1 MRPTWRTVGVVGV
14 AVGSILMASASGA
27 RALNALAAPALI
39 ALLVSVLQVY
49 RAGRPEI
56 DREDPAPGH
65 PGESRTVALTV
76 DGGALARV
84 TDAVPPGVAAE
95 GNDRR
100 VTLPATVEYEI
111 ELGARGAWDLGPPR
125 VVVTDVL
132 GLFVRSFEPEGSATA
147 LVYPPL
153 VDLREDD
160 AVARLLGQETATDRQ
175 AFDTIREY
183 APGDPLRDVHWKSSA
198 KHSGD
203 DLVVKQFVSEQREST
218 LSIAAGATTGHDDA
232 MASAA
237 ASLAVLALDRGLS
250 VGVACPAGEVSPGR
264 GRAQR
269 RRVLEL
275 LARTGSGQPA
285 RPAREGAD
293 VVLTADDEGVTAT
306 IDGQDHRLSIGSTPP
321 ESPADDGERAQATA
335 DRDKSD
341 SDGIGD
347 AAVGTPT
354 AEREVSR

>member
-14 AVGSILMASASGA
+14 AVGSILMAAASGA

-39 ALLVSVLQVY
+39 ALLVSAVQVFY
-49 RAGRPEI
+49 AGRPEI
-56 DREDPAPGH
+56 DRGDPVPGH
-65 PGESRTVALTV
+65 PGESRTVELTV

-84 TDAVPPGVAAE
+84 TDSIPPGVAAD
-95 GNDRR
+95 GYDRR

-132 GLFVRSFEPEGSATA
+132 GLFVRAFEPEGTATA

-160 AVARLLGQETATDRQ
+160 AVAHLLGYDTATDRQ

-198 KHSGD
+198 KRSDG

-218 LSIAAGATTGHDDA
+218 LTIAAGAATGHDDA

-237 ASLAVLALDRGLS
+237 ASLAVLAMEAGLS
-250 VGVACPAGEVSPGR
+250 VGVTCPAGEVATGR
-264 GRAQR
+264 GQAHRQH
-269 RRVLEL
+269 VLDL
-275 LARTGSGQPA
+275 LARTGPGQPA

-293 VVLTADDEGVTAT
+293 VILTADADGVTAT
-306 IDGQDHRLSIGSTPP
+306 IDGQDHRLSLGPTPP
-321 ESPADDGERAQATA
+321 ESPAGDGERARGAVSA
-335 DRDKSD
+335 GGAS
-341 SDGIGD
+341 GD
-347 AAVGTPT
+347 DPIEDAP
-354 AEREVSR
+354 AEQEVSR

>member
-14 AVGSILMASASGA
+14 AVGSILMAAASGA

-39 ALLVSVLQVY
+39 ALLVSVVQVFY
-49 RAGRPEI
+49 AGRPEI
-56 DREDPAPGH
+56 DREDPVPGH
-65 PGESRTVALTV
+65 PGESRTVELTV

-95 GNDRR
+95 GYDRR
-100 VTLPATVEYEI
+100 VTLPATVAYDI

-132 GLFVRSFEPEGSATA
+132 GLFVRSFEPEGTATA

-160 AVARLLGQETATDRQ
+160 AVARLLGYDTATDRQ

-198 KHSGD
+198 KRSDG

-218 LSIAAGATTGHDDA
+218 LTVAAGATPGHDDA

-237 ASLAVLALDRGLS
+237 ASLAVLAMDAGLS
-250 VGVACPAGEVSPGR
+250 VGVICPAGEVAAGR
-264 GRAQR
+264 GQAHR
-269 RRVLEL
+269 RHVLDL
-275 LARTGSGQPA
+275 LARTGPGQPA

-293 VVLTADDEGVTAT
+293 IVLTADEDGVTAT
-306 IDGQDHRLSIGSTPP
+306 IDGRDHRLSLGPTPP
-321 ESPADDGERAQATA
+321 EPPEGDGEQARTA
-335 DRDKSD
+335 GS
-341 SDGIGD
+341 SGD
-347 AAVGTPT
+347 AS
-354 AEREVSR
+354 AEQEVSR

>member
-14 AVGSILMASASGA
+14 AGGSILMAAASGA
-27 RALNALAAPALI
+27 RSLNALAAPALI
-39 ALLVSVLQVY
+39 ALLVSAVQVFY
-49 RAGRPEI
+49 AGRPEV
-56 DREDPAPGH
+56 DRADPVPGH
-65 PGESRTVALTV
+65 PGESRTVELTV

-95 GNDRR
+95 GYDRR
-100 VTLPATVEYEI
+100 VTLPATVEYEV

-132 GLFVRSFEPEGSATA
+132 GLFVRSFEPGGTATA

-160 AVARLLGQETATDRQ
+160 AVASLLGYDTATDRQ

-198 KHSGD
+198 KRSDD

-218 LSIAAGATTGHDDA
+218 LTVAAGAATGHDDA

-237 ASLAVLALDRGLS
+237 ASLAVLAMEAGLS
-250 VGVACPAGEVSPGR
+250 VGVTCPAGEVATGR
-264 GRAQR
+264 GEAHR
-269 RRVLEL
+269 RHVLDL
-275 LARTGSGQPA
+275 LARTGPGRPA
-285 RPAREGAD
+285 RPVRENAD
-293 VVLTADDEGVTAT
+293 VVLTATEDGVTAT
-306 IDGQDHRLSIGSTPP
+306 IDGQDHRLPVGPTPP
-321 ESPADDGERAQATA
+321 EPPGDDDGQAGATAESGDESPAEQ
-335 DRDKSD
+335 
-341 SDGIGD
+341 
-347 AAVGTPT
+347 
-354 AEREVSR
+354 EVSG

>member
-1 MRPTWRTVGVVGV
+1 MRPTWRSVGVVGV
-14 AVGSILMASASGA
+14 AVGSITMAAASSA

-39 ALLVSVLQVY
+39 ALLVGAVQVY
-49 RAGRPEI
+49 RAGRPKI
-56 DREDPAPGH
+56 DREDPGPGH
-65 PGESRTVALTV
+65 PGESRTVSLTV

-84 TDAVPPGVAAE
+84 TDAVPPGVAA
-95 GNDRR
+95 GGFDRR
-100 VTLPATVEYEI
+100 VTLPATIEYEI
-111 ELGARGAWDLGPPR
+111 ELGARGAWEFGPPR

-132 GLFVRSFEPEGSATA
+132 GLFVRSFEPEGTATA

-160 AVARLLGQETATDRQ
+160 AVARLLGRETATDRQ

-218 LSIAAGATTGHDDA
+218 LSIAAGAATGHDDA

-237 ASLAVLALDRGLS
+237 ASLAVLALDGGLS

-264 GRAQR
+264 GRAHR

-275 LARTGSGQPA
+275 LARTGPGQPA

-306 IDGQDHRLSIGSTPP
+306 IDGQDHRLSLASTPP
-321 ESPADDGERAQATA
+321 ESSASDGERAGATA
-335 DRDKSD
+335 DGDS
-341 SDGIGD
+341 SDGVGD
-347 AAVGTPT
+347 AAVGTAT
-354 AEREVSR
+354 ADREVSR

>member
-95 GNDRR
+95 GYDRR

-160 AVARLLGQETATDRQ
+160 AVARLLSRETATDRQ

-183 APGDPLRDVHWKSSA
+183 APRADRAIYDVTGRIADPIAAMREHAPDRERVSLHPLFAPANEPGNVPVVADASGPVTDAVREALAARGNDLFETTAEEHDRAMETVQARTHAAVLSFALAADPVADQFHTPISAGLAALADQVTGGDPRVYADIQAAFDGAEDVAEAARAIADADGEDFEHLFEEA
-198 KHSGD
+198 GD
-203 DLVVKQFVSEQREST
+203 DR
-218 LSIAAGATTGHDDA
+218 
-232 MASAA
+232 
-237 ASLAVLALDRGLS
+237 
-250 VGVACPAGEVSPGR
+250 
-264 GRAQR
+264 
-269 RRVLEL
+269 
-275 LARTGSGQPA
+275 
-285 RPAREGAD
+285 
-293 VVLTADDEGVTAT
+293 
-306 IDGQDHRLSIGSTPP
+306 
-321 ESPADDGERAQATA
+321 
-335 DRDKSD
+335 
-341 SDGIGD
+341 
-347 AAVGTPT
+347 
-354 AEREVSR
+354 